1 LITGGAGFIGSHVAD
16 ALVARR
22 DDVVVLDDLSTGRR
36 ANIEHLIATGSAA
49 LIEGSVTDALLVDEL
64 MSRCDRCLHLASAVG
79 VRLVVAHPL
88 ETLRRIVH
96 GTDVV
101 VSSAARHGK
110 RVVFA
115 STSEVYG
122 KSSAGSLHEESD
134 RVLGSA
140 YKSRW
145 SYAIAKSYGEAIAY
159 GYHRELGADTVV
171 VRLFNTIGPRQL
183 GDHGMVVPRFV
194 RQALA
199 GNDVTVYGDGTQL
212 RCFLHVQDAVRAIL
226 ALTDH
231 GRASGRA
238 FNLGN
243 PEPITILELARR
255 IIRRTGSRSRIV
267 LVDYGEAYDEGF
279 EELGRRTPDI
289 TAVQALIGW
298 RPRRSVDEAL
308 DDVISFERSELAV
321 EARTQRREAPRNPRL
336 ASWNRP
342 STAGLVEPA

>member
-1 LITGGAGFIGSHVAD
+1 MITGGAGFIGSHVAD
-16 ALVARR
+16 ALVARG
-22 DDVVVLDDLSTGRR
+22 DDVAVLDDFSTGRR
-36 ANIEHLIATGSAA
+36 ANIEHLIGNDPAE
-49 LIEGSVTDALLVDEL
+49 LIEGSVTDAALIDPL
-64 MSRCDRCLHLASAVG
+64 MSKCDCCLHLASAVG

-88 ETLRRIVH
+88 ETLRRIVQ

-101 VSSAARHGK
+101 VSSAARHRK

-122 KSSAGSLHEESD
+122 KNSAGSLHEESD

-183 GDHGMVVPRFV
+183 GDHGMVVPRLV
-194 RQALA
+194 RQAL
-199 GNDVTVYGDGTQL
+199 GGDDMTVYGDGSQQ
-212 RCFLHVQDAVRAIL
+212 RCFLHVGDAVEAIL
-226 ALTDH
+226 ALA
-231 GRASGRA
+231 GRADASGRA

-243 PEPITILELARR
+243 PEPITILTLARR
-255 IIRRTGSRSRIV
+255 IVKRAGSRSRITM
-267 LVDYGEAYDEGF
+267 VDYEDAYEEGF

-289 TAVQALIGW
+289 NAVRALVGW
-298 RPRRSVDEAL
+298 QPRRSLDEAL
-308 DDVISFERSELAV
+308 DDVISFQRAELAL
-321 EARTQRREAPRNPRL
+321 EARTQRRGALGDPRPGPWSLPAPAR
-336 ASWNRP
+336 
-342 STAGLVEPA
+342 LVERA